1 MPSSLHNQAR
11 SYVASGSHDA
21 AGDALEFRDLS
32 NDVILSRPAAA
43 WAAYPGVIASRM
55 PSGLSQCLAV
65 IQSAIESVARPDA
78 RENLSSKLEQHPLGG
93 NPFVEPRIEANAK
106 LVRDDI
112 HLFLTRDLN
121 QRSLASSF
129 SECRVIPDAAHEAM
143 RDLMRM
149 RALAMKDKA
158 RQQLHSVLLR
168 LGRIFSGEHFLRREP
183 ILWISG
189 LLLREAEREL
199 GASQR
204 IASAMPDR
212 RNQSRV
218 RHIICA
224 LVTASLL
231 CHCLWLQGRQ
241 RA

>member
-1 MPSSLHNQAR
+1 
-11 SYVASGSHDA
+11 
-21 AGDALEFRDLS
+21 
-32 NDVILSRPAAA
+32 
-43 WAAYPGVIASRM
+43 
-55 PSGLSQCLAV
+55 
-65 IQSAIESVARPDA
+65 
-78 RENLSSKLEQHPLGG
+78 
-93 NPFVEPRIEANAK
+93 
-106 LVRDDI
+106 
-112 HLFLTRDLN
+112 
-121 QRSLASSF
+121 
-129 SECRVIPDAAHEAM
+129 M

-149 RALAMKDKA
+149 RALAMKDQRKA

-168 LGRIFSGEHFLRREP
+168 HGRIFSGEHFLRRKQ

-189 LLLREAEREL
+189 LLLREAERKL
-199 GASQR
+199 GACQR